1 MELGQQNDS
10 VLYHTL
16 KCVSDVS
23 HEYTM
28 NTNMY
33 SVYRLLLRLNAS
45 ECIRCITEQM
55 CYPTV
60 KYVLHAFAV
69 FNIIIIITTLL

>member
-1 MELGQQNDS
+1 MNWIHHGLELGQEDDS
-10 VLYHTL
+10 VFYHTL

-33 SVYRLLLRLNAS
+33 SVYRLLLRLNVS
-45 ECIRCITEQM
+45 E
-55 CYPTV
+55 Y
-60 KYVLHAFAV
+60 
-69 FNIIIIITTLL
+69 NINNICPFFEIIQINV